1 MELKRETQT
10 ERDGRGLGEGEEKR
24 RDRQGG
30 VCVVKKKT
38 ERRRVIFVRRMLSR
52 WRYKHQTQQIR
63 TRVDWLSAA
72 RRNPETNRER

>member
-30 VCVVKKKT
+30 VCVVKKK
-38 ERRRVIFVRRMLSR
+38 
-52 WRYKHQTQQIR
+52 
-63 TRVDWLSAA
+63 
-72 RRNPETNRER
+72 NRETEGYICATDAVAVEIQTPNTADKNAG